1 MNYNELLKASEEE
14 FINAINVAVLVKT
27 GSVSMPASGLL
38 RLYAVL
44 KNWYTTYKQ
53 KVEDSRQ
60 KGDDDMV
67 QSYED
72 VKDML
77 SSEIG
82 HFEDIFRVLEFE
94 IRCYFRKL
102 LLEQSLSEQ
111 VLQDALLFA
120 EMADKNENMVFHD
133 WKLLLADV
141 RK

>member
-1 MNYNELLKASEEE
+1 MDYNELLKAAEKE

-67 QSYED
+67 QSYEGI
-72 VKDML
+72 KDML
-77 SSEIG
+77 SSEIER
-82 HFEDIFRVLEFE
+82 FEDIFRGLEFE
-94 IRCYFRKL
+94 IRCYFCKL
-102 LLEQSLSEQ
+102 QLEQSLPEQ
-111 VLQDALLFA
+111 ILQDALLFA
-120 EMADKNENMVFHD
+120 EMADKNEDMAFHD
-133 WKLLLADV
+133 WKSLLADIG
-141 RK
+141 K

>member
-1 MNYNELLKASEEE
+1 MDYNELLKASEEE

-67 QSYED
+67 QSYEG

-77 SSEIG
+77 SSEIER
-82 HFEDIFRVLEFE
+82 FEYIFRGLEFE

-120 EMADKNENMVFHD
+120 EMADKNEDLAFHD
-133 WKLLLADV
+133 WKSLLADV
-141 RK
+141 CK

>member
-1 MNYNELLKASEEE
+1 MDYNELLKASEEE

-27 GSVSMPASGLL
+27 GSVSMSASGLL

-67 QSYED
+67 QSYEGI
-72 VKDML
+72 KDML

-82 HFEDIFRVLEFE
+82 HFEDIFRNLEFE

-141 RK
+141 GK

>member
-1 MNYNELLKASEEE
+1 MDYNELLKASEEE

-67 QSYED
+67 QSYEG

-77 SSEIG
+77 SSEIER
-82 HFEDIFRVLEFE
+82 FEYIFRGLEFE

-141 RK
+141 GK

>member
-1 MNYNELLKASEEE
+1 MDYNELLKASEEE

-60 KGDDDMV
+60 RGDDDMV
-67 QSYED
+67 QSYEG

-77 SSEIG
+77 SSEI
-82 HFEDIFRVLEFE
+82 ERLEYIFRGLEFE

-141 RK
+141 GK

>member
-1 MNYNELLKASEEE
+1 MDYNELLKASEEE

-67 QSYED
+67 QSYEG

-77 SSEIG
+77 SSEI
-82 HFEDIFRVLEFE
+82 ERLEYIFRGLEFE

-141 RK
+141 GK

>member
-1 MNYNELLKASEEE
+1 MDYNELLKASEEE

-44 KNWYTTYKQ
+44 KNWYATYEQ
-53 KVEDSRQ
+53 KAEDSRQ

-67 QSYED
+67 QSYEGI
-72 VKDML
+72 KDML
-77 SSEIG
+77 SSEIER
-82 HFEDIFRVLEFE
+82 FEDIFRGLEFE

-102 LLEQSLSEQ
+102 QLEQSLPEQ
-111 VLQDALLFA
+111 ILQDALLFA
-120 EMADKNENMVFHD
+120 EMADKNEDMAFHD

-141 RK
+141 GK

>member
-1 MNYNELLKASEEE
+1 MDYNELLKASEEE
-14 FINAINVAVLVKT
+14 FINAINVAVLVET

-38 RLYAVL
+38 RLYAIL

-77 SSEIG
+77 SSEIER
-82 HFEDIFRVLEFE
+82 FEYIFRGLEFE
-94 IRCYFRKL
+94 IRCYFREL
-102 LLEQSLSEQ
+102 LLEQSLPEQ
-111 VLQDALLFA
+111 VFQDALLFA

-141 RK
+141 GK

>member
-1 MNYNELLKASEEE
+1 MDYNELLKASEEE

-67 QSYED
+67 QSYEGI
-72 VKDML
+72 KDML
-77 SSEIG
+77 SSEIER
-82 HFEDIFRVLEFE
+82 FEDIFRGLEFE

-102 LLEQSLSEQ
+102 QLEQSLPEQ
-111 VLQDALLFA
+111 ILQDALLFA
-120 EMADKNENMVFHD
+120 EMADKNEDMAFHD
-133 WKLLLADV
+133 WKSLLADIG
-141 RK
+141 K

>member
-1 MNYNELLKASEEE
+1 MDYNELLKASEEE

-82 HFEDIFRVLEFE
+82 HFEDIFRNLEFE

>member
-1 MNYNELLKASEEE
+1 MDYNELLKASEEE

-67 QSYED
+67 QSYEG
-72 VKDML
+72 VKAML
-77 SSEIG
+77 SSEI
-82 HFEDIFRVLEFE
+82 ERLEYIFRGLEFE

>member
-82 HFEDIFRVLEFE
+82 HFEDIFRGMEFE

>member
-1 MNYNELLKASEEE
+1 MDYNELLKASEEE
-14 FINAINVAVLVKT
+14 FINAINLAVLVET

-67 QSYED
+67 QSYEG

-77 SSEIG
+77 SSEI
-82 HFEDIFRVLEFE
+82 ERLEYIFRGLEFE

-141 RK
+141 GK

>member
-1 MNYNELLKASEEE
+1 MDYNELLKASEEE

-82 HFEDIFRVLEFE
+82 HFEDIFRGMEFE

>member
-1 MNYNELLKASEEE
+1 MDYNELLKASEEE

-82 HFEDIFRVLEFE
+82 HFEDIFRGLEFE

-133 WKLLLADV
+133 
-141 RK
+141 

>member
-1 MNYNELLKASEEE
+1 MDYNELLKAAEKE

-67 QSYED
+67 QSYEG
-72 VKDML
+72 VKAML
-77 SSEIG
+77 SSEI
-82 HFEDIFRVLEFE
+82 ERLEYIFRGLEFE

>member
-1 MNYNELLKASEEE
+1 MDYNELLKASEEE

-82 HFEDIFRVLEFE
+82 HFEDIFRGLEFE

>member
-1 MNYNELLKASEEE
+1 MDYNELLKASEEE

-67 QSYED
+67 QSYEG
-72 VKDML
+72 VKAML
-77 SSEIG
+77 SSEI
-82 HFEDIFRVLEFE
+82 ERLEYIFRGLEFE

-141 RK
+141 GK

>member
-67 QSYED
+67 QSYEG
-72 VKDML
+72 VKAML
-77 SSEIG
+77 SSEI
-82 HFEDIFRVLEFE
+82 ERLEYIFRGLEFE

>member
-1 MNYNELLKASEEE
+1 MDYNELLKASEEE

-27 GSVSMPASGLL
+27 GSVSMPANGLL

-60 KGDDDMV
+60 KGDDIMV

-77 SSEIG
+77 SSEIER
-82 HFEDIFRVLEFE
+82 FEYIFRGLEFE
-94 IRCYFRKL
+94 IRCYFREL
-102 LLEQSLSEQ
+102 LLEQSLPEQ
-111 VLQDALLFA
+111 VFQDALLFA

>member
-72 VKDML
+72 IKDML

-82 HFEDIFRVLEFE
+82 HFEDIFRGMEFE

>member
-1 MNYNELLKASEEE
+1 MDYNELLKASEEE

-27 GSVSMPASGLL
+27 GSVSMSASGLL

-82 HFEDIFRVLEFE
+82 HFEDIFRNLEFE

-141 RK
+141 GK

>member
-1 MNYNELLKASEEE
+1 MDYNELLKASEEE
-14 FINAINVAVLVKT
+14 FINAINVAVLVEL
-27 GSVSMPASGLL
+27 GSVSMPANGLL

-60 KGDDDMV
+60 KGDDIMV

-77 SSEIG
+77 SSEIER
-82 HFEDIFRVLEFE
+82 FEYIFRGLEFE
-94 IRCYFRKL
+94 IRCYFREL
-102 LLEQSLSEQ
+102 LLEQSLPEQ
-111 VLQDALLFA
+111 VFQDALLFA